1 MDSTQATIA
10 QLALMLLAA
19 VGFVAILVGLIALLS
34 IMRRVRIMRNELQ
47 QDRRPHHLPRHAQ
60 HRVNMYNGARATS
73 PNEYRDG
80 HYRPSAKQGSEADD
94 DEQVVLEI
102 APDEGPTRAEVNVRR
117 IIAYLKQQEEEAQA
131 G

>member
-1 MDSTQATIA
+1 MDSSQATIA

-34 IMRRVRIMRNELQ
+34 ILRRVRIMRNELR
-47 QDRRPHHLPRHAQ
+47 QDRHPHHLPRHAQ
-60 HRVNMYNGARATS
+60 HRVNMYNGARAT
-73 PNEYRDG
+73 PQNEPGARY
-80 HYRPSAKQGSEADD
+80 YRPSSKQESEVAE